1 MAQNVR
7 EIMTSNPITLQATAS
22 VAEAASAMR
31 DYDMGD
37 VLVADGDRLRG
48 IVTDR
53 DIVVGAVAE
62 ARDLATTPISEL
74 CSGELTT
81 LSPTDTVGD
90 AVRVMRDKAV
100 RCVPVV
106 EGSRPVGIVA
116 LGDLAIVR
124 DERSALAGI
133 SVAKPNR

>member
-1 MAQNVR
+1 
-7 EIMTSNPITLQATAS
+7 
-22 VAEAASAMR
+22 
-31 DYDMGD
+31 MGD

-53 DIVVGAVAE
+53 DIVVRAVAE

-100 RCVPVV
+100 RRVPVV